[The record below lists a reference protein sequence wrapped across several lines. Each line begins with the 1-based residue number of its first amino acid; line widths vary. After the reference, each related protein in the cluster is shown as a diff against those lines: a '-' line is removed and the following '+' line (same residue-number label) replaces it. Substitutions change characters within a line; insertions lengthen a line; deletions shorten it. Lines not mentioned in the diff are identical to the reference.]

1 MSNSSTHGSS
11 IANQSNSGN
20 RIVSP
25 IPSLRRAR
33 ARALTIGGTSG
44 YSRQEQKEL
53 EGGVRTQ
60 GSHSDE
66 PPDEDDR
73 WDLRSRESPF
83 SSRVKEKLRQVHA
96 YDEESPREPFKQAVR
111 LPALLDTL
119 PARASY
125 VDGDGP
131 LHRTKH
137 LHIRNAKSRSLMGP
151 RERKVAPP
159 GSVMDRVRSIEGRG
173 STKADLGQADVRT
186 EDLIRQSSRHSLED
200 IR

>member
-1 MSNSSTHGSS
+1 MIDAPPLGAAIAQNRPLPVHRLEAQCQRTDGEEQSFQRRAVSSTRSLKHKGDMTSPNFQSGGTASERSMNNSSTQASS
-11 IANQSNSGN
+11 ITNQSNSGN

-33 ARALTIGGTSG
+33 ARALTISGTSG

-73 WDLRSRESPF
+73 WDLRNRESPF

-111 LPALLDTL
+111 LPAF
-119 PARASY
+119 
-125 VDGDGP
+125 
-131 LHRTKH
+131 
-137 LHIRNAKSRSLMGP
+137 
-151 RERKVAPP
+151 
-159 GSVMDRVRSIEGRG
+159 VRS
-173 STKADLGQADVRT
+173 Q
-186 EDLIRQSSRHSLED
+186 
-200 IR
+200 